1 MELQL
6 VQNEQFKV
14 RKTEYQGETWFVARD
29 VAEILGY
36 RSING
41 AVLSHVDDDDRVTTE
56 VDTIK
61 GPRNAVLINE
71 IGVYSLV
78 LGSKLPAAKEFK
90 RWICRDVVPSIR
102 RTGAYMTDETLAKVQ
117 ADPEALKELTA
128 KLEEERAKH
137 IETMKL
143 LGQHEQTIKEK
154 DALIESK
161 NTLIERKNAYFE
173 RNKPRID
180 FAKAVYENK
189 TAILVGEMAK
199 LLNQN
204 GIEIGQN
211 RFFQWLRENGYLQCK
226 QGQMWNIPYQKCIE
240 RGLFIIKESVCK
252 NADGTEIISR
262 TPMVTGKGQRYFIS
276 KFLETRDEEALAA
289 ITEEEL
295 KLQQEDDLF
304 TSSEGDYKPQLTA
317 EELNALDAQ
326 ADQVEAALSCEDE
339 LEPIGETNDELEPL
353 DGVNSS
359 CDELEGIDE

>member
-6 VQNEQFKV
+6 VQNEQFKL
-14 RKTEYQGETWFVARD
+14 RKAQYQGGSWFVGRD

-36 RSING
+36 KNINK
-41 AVLSHVDDDDRVTTE
+41 ALIDHVEEDDRVSTSVETP
-56 VDTIK
+56 K
-61 GPRNAVLINE
+61 GSRNTVIINE
-71 IGVYSLV
+71 FGVYSLV
-78 LGSKLPAAKEFK
+78 LSSKLPAAKEFK
-90 RWICRDVVPSIR
+90 HWICRDVIPSIR
-102 RTGAYMTDETLAKVQ
+102 NTGAYMTDETLAKVQ
-117 ADPEALKELTA
+117 ADPTALKELTA

-143 LGQHEQTIKEK
+143 VGQHEQTIKEK
-154 DALIESK
+154 DALIQ
-161 NTLIERKNAYFE
+161 RKNAYFE

-240 RGLFIIKESVCK
+240 SGLFIIKESVCK
-252 NADGTEIISR
+252 NPDGSEIISR

-276 KFLETRDEEALAA
+276 KFLETRDQEALAA
-289 ITEEEL
+289 ISEEEL
-295 KLQQEDDLF
+295 RLQSEEDLF
-304 TSSEGDYKPQLTA
+304 ATSDYKPQLTA

-326 ADQVEAALSCEDE
+326 ADEVEAALSGQDE
-339 LEPIGETNDELEPL
+339 LEPIDGTTDELESL
-353 DGVNSS
+353 EATIVSD
-359 CDELEGIDE
+359 DELEGIDE